1 MTTTSSGSTDPATPA
16 EVRALSVRACQVLA
30 ASGQSDMVW
39 GHAGLRD
46 PDGRGVWMK
55 CAGWGFEEIDASRI
69 VLVTPEGEVLEGTG
83 RRHIEYPIHT
93 EIIGRRDD
101 VGAVV
106 HTHSEAA
113 NAFAALDVPLR
124 PLSHAGSLFGAEDV
138 PRFTRT
144 GGLIKTR
151 ELGEAL
157 ADALGP
163 ARACLLPQHGLV
175 AVGKD
180 LPTAVMTAILLD
192 TACRTQLT
200 AMAAGP
206 VARWGT
212 AEDTIAKRE
221 DVWADQQLLAG
232 WNYWVRKSAGGVS

>member
-1 MTTTSSGSTDPATPA
+1 MTTESASIDART
-16 EVRALSVRACQVLA
+16 LSVQACQVLA

-55 CAGWGFEEIDASRI
+55 SSGWGFEEVEASRI
-69 VLVTPEGEVLEGTG
+69 VLVTPGGEVLEGTG

-93 EIIGRRDD
+93 EIIARRDD

-106 HTHSEAA
+106 HTHSESA

-124 PLSHAGSLFGAEDV
+124 PLSHAGSLFDAEDV

-144 GGLIKTR
+144 GGLIKTP
-151 ELGEAL
+151 ELGKAL

-163 ARACLLPQHGLV
+163 ARACLMPQHGLV

-180 LPTAVMTAILLD
+180 VQTAVMTAILLD
-192 TACRTQLT
+192 TACRTQLA
-200 AMAAGP
+200 AMAAGR
-206 VARWGT
+206 VVRWGS
-212 AEDTIAKRE
+212 AEDTIAKRA
-221 DVWADQQLLAG
+221 DVWSDQQLLAG
-232 WNYWVRKSAGGVS
+232 WNYWVRRAASGRD